1 MDTAKF
7 VFFDETAAK
16 TNMTRLYGRSL
27 FGERLV
33 ASAPHGHWKT
43 TTFVAGLSIE
53 GIVAPAVFDGPI
65 NAETFLAYV
74 EQVVVPCLRP
84 GQTAVMDNL
93 AAHKTPA
100 VEAAVRAAG
109 ASILFT
115 PAYSPDFNPIEK
127 FFSKLK
133 AHLRKVCART
143 KSALDDAIANCCA
156 ALTPTECENFFKSC
170 GYGID

>member
-74 EQVVVPCLRP
+74 EQVVAPCLRP

-93 AAHKTPA
+93 AAHKTPPSRRRSA
-100 VEAAVRAAG
+100 P
-109 ASILFT
+109 
-115 PAYSPDFNPIEK
+115 PALRSYSPRPTRRTSTRSRSSSPSSKPI
-127 FFSKLK
+127 
-133 AHLRKVCART
+133 CARF
-143 KSALDDAIANCCA
+143 ARGQNPPLM
-156 ALTPTECENFFKSC
+156 TPSP
-170 GYGID
+170 IVARR